1 VLRSLDVGGAE
12 KQILLLIKNIHQTSH
27 ACNVFTLETVGILNQ
42 QLSKLNVPV
51 YSGGVKKGEIHQSPG
66 KMIFA
71 ALRLLVCIRS
81 VRPKII
87 HSVLPL
93 VTFMGTMLGRIFK
106 VSLIVTSRRA
116 LTSHQYRYPFLK
128 LFDCIANHMSHVVTV
143 NSMAVMRD
151 VLMRE
156 YIDPSRVVLIYNGVE
171 TSQFNSVLNERDE
184 IRRALGIQPT
194 QKVVICVAN
203 LIPYKGHSTL
213 VRAARIVIDKNANTK
228 FLIVGEDRGIKKNLE
243 RAVQCFG
250 LENKIRFLGL
260 RQDIPQLLTASDLS
274 VLPSHEEGF
283 SNVLLESMAAGRAI
297 VTTNV
302 GGNPEAV
309 VHGETGWLVPPGQ
322 PVLMAEKIMDL
333 LRESNKADL
342 WGKRGKD
349 RVVKHF
355 SHQKM
360 IDKHLALY
368 QRVV

>member
-1 VLRSLDVGGAE
+1 
-12 KQILLLIKNIHQTSH
+12 
-27 ACNVFTLETVGILNQ
+27 
-42 QLSKLNVPV
+42 
-51 YSGGVKKGEIHQSPG
+51 
-66 KMIFA
+66 
-71 ALRLLVCIRS
+71 
-81 VRPKII
+81 
-87 HSVLPL
+87 
-93 VTFMGTMLGRIFK
+93 
-106 VSLIVTSRRA
+106 
-116 LTSHQYRYPFLK
+116 
-128 LFDCIANHMSHVVTV
+128 
-143 NSMAVMRD
+143 MAVMRD
-151 VLMRE
+151 VLKRE
-156 YIDPSRVVLIYNGVE
+156 YIDPTKVVLIYNGVE
-171 TSQFNSVLNERDE
+171 TSQFNSVFNERDK

-194 QKVVICVAN
+194 QKVVVCVAN

-243 RAVQCFG
+243 RAVRCFG

-302 GGNPEAV
+302 GGNSEAV

-322 PVLMAEKIMDL
+322 PVLMAEKIIDL
-333 LRESNKADL
+333 LRESNKANL
-342 WGKRGKD
+342 WGKLGKD

-355 SHQKM
+355 SVQKM

-368 QRVV
+368 QRAV